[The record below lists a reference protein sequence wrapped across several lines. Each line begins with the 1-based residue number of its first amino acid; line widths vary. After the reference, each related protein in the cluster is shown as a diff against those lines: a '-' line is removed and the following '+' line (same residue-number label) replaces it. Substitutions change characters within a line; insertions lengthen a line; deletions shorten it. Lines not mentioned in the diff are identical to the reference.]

1 MEKRIEVNGRSYLVN
16 YKIVEGWKSSD
27 PLQPNDP
34 DEVIILGVDKVCKF
48 GLIEVDLRNTGLAMW
63 EEILIENL

>member
-1 MEKRIEVNGRSYLVN
+1 MQKTVEVNGRSYLIS
-16 YKIVEGWKSSD
+16 YKIVQGWKSND